1 MKSNKPIFI
10 IGTLFFVFGFV
21 TWLGSVLIPYL
32 RIACQLN
39 NLSSYLVAF
48 AFYISYVVMAIPS
61 ASILKITGYKK
72 GMSLGLIIMAIG
84 AAIFIPAAFH
94 RSYSLFL
101 TGLFV
106 LGTGMAILQTAAN
119 PYITILGPSES
130 AAKRMSIMGICN
142 ATASIIGP
150 LLLGAIILEDVDAIK
165 AKADNANAL
174 QKIEILNNL
183 SHRVILPYSIMV
195 VVLSFLA
202 ILIFFSNLPDMDDYN
217 EVDPLE
223 TTNDSKTSIFQ
234 YPHLLLGVFT
244 LFLYVGVEVIAG
256 DTIVNYG
263 NSLGMPLSQAK
274 FFASCTQ
281 ACMLLGYIVGIIVIP
296 KYASQTMML
305 KISPI
310 LGLLFLFIA
319 LITKGFISV
328 GFIALLGL
336 ANSLVWPAIWPLAIN
351 GLGKFTKIGSSFLI
365 IAIGGGAV
373 LPLIY
378 GWLADIFSPHYAY
391 WLIVPCYICIWYYA
405 KTGHKIGLNVKTI
418 SNDTSS

>member
-1 MKSNKPIFI
+1 MKSHKPIII

-39 NLSSYLVAF
+39 NFASYLVAF
-48 AFYISYVVMAIPS
+48 SFYISYMVMAIPS
-61 ASILKITGYKK
+61 ASILKFTGYKK
-72 GMSLGLIIMAIG
+72 GMSLGLIIMALG
-84 AAIFIPAAFH
+84 ATIFIPAALQ

-106 LGTGMAILQTAAN
+106 MGTGMAILQTAAN

-130 AAKRMSIMGICN
+130 AAKRMSMMGICN

-150 LLLGAIILEDVDAIK
+150 LLLGAIILEDADAIK
-165 AKADNANAL
+165 AKAENANAL

-183 SHRVILPYSIMV
+183 SHRVILPYTIMI
-195 VVLSFLA
+195 VVLSLLA
-202 ILIFFSNLPDMDDYN
+202 ALIFFSSLPDMEDYN
-217 EVDPLE
+217 EADQADS
-223 TTNDSKTSIFQ
+223 TNHGKTSIFQ
-234 YPHLLLGVFT
+234 FPHLLLGVLT

-263 NSLGMPLSQAK
+263 TSLGMPLSEAK

-281 ACMLLGYIVGIIVIP
+281 AFMLLGYIVGIIVIP
-296 KYASQTMML
+296 KYASQTKML

-310 LGLLFLFIA
+310 LGLVFLFIA
-319 LITKGFISV
+319 LITNGIISV
-328 GFIALLGL
+328 AFIALLGL
-336 ANSLVWPAIWPLAIN
+336 ANSLVWPAIWPLAIS
-351 GLGKFTKIGSSFLI
+351 GLGKFTKMGSSFLI
-365 IAIGGGAV
+365 IAIGGGAL
-373 LPLIY
+373 LPLLY
-378 GWLADIFSPHYAY
+378 GWLADEFSPHNAY
-391 WLIVPCYICIWYYA
+391 WLVVPCYICIWYYA
-405 KTGHKIGLNVKTI
+405 KSGHKIGLNVKTI